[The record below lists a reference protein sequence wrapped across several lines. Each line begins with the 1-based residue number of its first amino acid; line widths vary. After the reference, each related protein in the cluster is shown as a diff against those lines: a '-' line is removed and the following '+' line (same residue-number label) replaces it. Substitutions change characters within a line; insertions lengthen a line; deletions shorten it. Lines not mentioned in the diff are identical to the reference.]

1 MCSNSYQSSDDL
13 RSIDKVEQ
21 KHQVVL
27 VRLLSSVINSTDFKG
42 PICKKL
48 ERKPLKQQTVWKRNL
63 IFII

>member
-48 ERKPLKQQTVWKRNL
+48 ERKPLKQQTV
-63 IFII
+63 